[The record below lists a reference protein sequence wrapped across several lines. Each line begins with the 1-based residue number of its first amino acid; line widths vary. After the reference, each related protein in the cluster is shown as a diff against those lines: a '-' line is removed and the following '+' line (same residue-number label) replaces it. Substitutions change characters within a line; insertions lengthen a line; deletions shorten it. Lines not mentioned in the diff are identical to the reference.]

1 MERLDFRP
9 EWREW
14 INIALATSSLR
25 ILLNGV
31 PGKPIKHE
39 RGLRQGDPLSPMLFI
54 LVMDPLKKILHLAI
68 EKNLLHQVAQRYMG
82 IKMSLYVDDATL
94 FVHPL

>member
-54 LVMDPLKKILHLAI
+54 LVMDPLKKNPPPCHREKLASSSCPKI
-68 EKNLLHQVAQRYMG
+68 YGDKNVLVRG
-82 IKMSLYVDDATL
+82 
-94 FVHPL
+94 